1 METSQIRRIARERR
15 RRRIRRQIVG
25 TDVVPRVS
33 VFRSNKH
40 MYVQLI
46 SDESGRTLATVT
58 SLKGASAGVTVDKAK
73 QLGAEL
79 AGKCKALGIE
89 RLVFDR
95 GGYRFHGRV
104 KAVADAVREAGL
116 AL

>member
-15 RRRIRRQIVG
+15 RRRIRRQIAG

-40 MYVQLI
+40 LYVQLI

-58 SLKGASAGVTVDKAK
+58 SSKGSGAGVTVDKAK
-73 QLGAEL
+73 QLGTEL
-79 AGKCKALGIE
+79 AEKCKALGIE